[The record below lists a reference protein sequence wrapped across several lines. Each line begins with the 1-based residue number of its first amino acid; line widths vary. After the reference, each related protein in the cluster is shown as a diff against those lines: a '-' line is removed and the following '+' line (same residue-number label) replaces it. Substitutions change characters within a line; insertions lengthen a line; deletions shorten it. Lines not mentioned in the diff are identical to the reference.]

1 MAERGTLPAGD
12 AALPPPSQ
20 WRAWQRH
27 GWLAALAALGA
38 AAWLAMARWPADTS
52 LLVAAFAPATFLA
65 PTPASGPLLLQ
76 ARERGVLRVGVREYP
91 RPSLPSDPLPPEP
104 DSYDASLARHIAGQ
118 LGVKVQLVGLAPAQ
132 VAAAKAARQV
142 DLVLAGSPDDPAFS
156 DASERGRVPYV
167 RGPGRI
173 VALRKGPL
181 ARMARLNDLN
191 GQAVCVAQGSPYAE
205 PLRERLGARPVHY
218 RSAVHAVSAFMAGEC
233 AALAEDEGLLQR
245 LLAQT
250 EWRFYRLLDEALAPA
265 PSAQVQLAQADP
277 ASAKYLDALLQ
288 QWRARGLE
296 AQARLQ
302 RTSAVMLEVALL
314 QDGAIC
320 H

>member
-1 MAERGTLPAGD
+1 MAEPR
-12 AALPPPSQ
+12 ALPSGGAAVQPRPL
-20 WRAWQRH
+20 WRAIQRRV
-27 GWLAALAALGA
+27 WLAALAALA
-38 AAWLAMARWPADTS
+38 AAGWVAMSRWPADAY
-52 LLVAAFAPATFLA
+52 LLVAAFAPANLSA
-65 PTPASGPLLLQ
+65 PAPGPLLLQ

-104 DSYDASLARHIAGQ
+104 DSYDAGLASHIAQQ
-118 LGVKVQLVGLAPAQ
+118 LGVKVQLVGLAPEQ
-132 VAAAKAARQV
+132 VATATAAGQV
-142 DLVLAGSPDDPAFS
+142 DLVLAGSPPGPAGTPTPM
-156 DASERGRVPYV
+156 RGAVPYV
-167 RGPGRI
+167 KGPGRI
-173 VALRKGPL
+173 VVMRKSPL
-181 ARMARLNDLN
+181 ESPAHLAGLN
-191 GQAVCVAQGSPYAE
+191 VCVAQGSPYAE
-205 PLRERLGARPVHY
+205 PLRERLGARPVQY

-250 EWRFYRLLDEALAPA
+250 EWRFYRLLDDAIAPA

-277 ASAKYLDALLQ
+277 ESARHLDAVLD
-288 QWRARGLE
+288 QWRAQGLE

-302 RTSAVMLEVALL
+302 RTSEIMLEVALL